1 MQVYAI
7 TNGKASE
14 ILVSP
19 LFVNINKQDWINFG
33 LANDRI
39 IENCPVKEAKIPSG

>member
-7 TNGKASE
+7 TNGKVNKMLA
-14 ILVSP
+14 P
-19 LFVNINKQDWINFG
+19 LLFANTNKQGWINFG

-39 IENCPVKEAKIPSG
+39 IEKCLVKEAKIPSG